1 MRTLPIVLSIIAV
14 LQTACIGHR
23 TYTEQEQQIL
33 AQTKTIWVDVRSDL
47 RTLPP
52 GITNVID
59 RVGLDVKNKL
69 THAGLTVVPDP
80 ATADAVLQLSFE
92 FSDRRHQDEL
102 SSSNERTF
110 RHDAHSIHIGVSL
123 DHKEVGHVFW
133 HGSSVSPP
141 YDLSLANFPIIRYID
156 LEVLEALFKSKPPA
170 MKNR

>member
-1 MRTLPIVLSIIAV
+1 MRILPIVLSVIAV
-14 LQTACIGHR
+14 LQTNCIGHR

-52 GITNVID
+52 EITNIIE
-59 RVGLDVKNKL
+59 RAGLDVKNKL

-80 ATADAVLQLSFE
+80 STADALLQLSFD
-92 FSDRRHQDEL
+92 FSDRRHQDEI
-102 SSSNERTF
+102 SGSNESTF
-110 RHDAHSIHIGVSL
+110 RRDAYSIHIGVSL

-133 HGSSVSPP
+133 HGGSVSPP

-156 LEVLEALFKSKPPA
+156 LEVLEALFKPRPPA
-170 MKNR
+170 TRKD